1 MPHFVISTGNK
12 IVDNRD
18 HGPPFTKSERGDQEF
33 KGIIAKICDKWRNKQ
48 VQGKMWVDS
57 RSN

>member
-1 MPHFVISTGNK
+1 MPHFAIDTGNK

-33 KGIIAKICDKWRNKQ
+33 RRSLQKYVIKGHNKE
-48 VQGKMWVDS
+48 VQGEM
-57 RSN
+57 